1 MDLQAEAT
9 SPADRLALVAQR
21 VGMAPAA
28 RSREL
33 FDLAEPMS
41 SVLRAIELGLFDD
54 PAAAATLFDAGTTL
68 GVEMGDLINL
78 WQSATGERV
87 KDRPSRHHHRPDSCP
102 GRQRPARTRPCS
114 WRASGSCRPHR
125 TVPQPRR

>member
-1 MDLQAEAT
+1 MI
-9 SPADRLALVAQR
+9 AQR
-21 VGMAPAA
+21 IGLAPAA

-54 PAAAATLFDAGTTL
+54 STAASTLFDSATPL
-68 GVEMGDLINL
+68 GVEMRNLINL

-87 KDRPSRHHHRPDSCP
+87 KDHPVGVPAMPSAQPLRIPSPGPPPSISLTPAGTALAGPGADSRN
-102 GRQRPARTRPCS
+102 GSSPATSQVR
-114 WRASGSCRPHR
+114 
-125 TVPQPRR
+125 